1 MARKLRLGKYRDQV
15 YLISIRPE
23 PSKIQETEEVEDFSI
38 SVYYKT
44 KTENVE
50 VVRID
55 DAHGE
60 VHMDRLYSE
69 RDDIKKDLHDMDFW
83 DAMDHLM
90 QNWEK
95 YAKHH
100 CENKESN

>member
-1 MARKLRLGKYRDQV
+1 MARKLRLGKFRGHT
-15 YLISIRPE
+15 YLLAIRPE
-23 PSKIQETEEVEDFSI
+23 PSKIQDTEEVESFSL

-44 KTENVE
+44 EGETIE

-55 DAHGE
+55 DAHGK

-69 RDDIKKDLHDMDFW
+69 RDDIKKELEEMDFW

-90 QNWEK
+90 QNWQR

-100 CENKESN
+100 RESQEG